1 MPNGPPCYLK
11 RFDPHLDKAQ
21 LDEEWTTNG
30 KEAIWVGRSDQ
41 IFQGHIVVP
50 IEWDPSSKIYK
61 LHPTVHVMK
70 QAGTL
75 GAAVAPDRGP
85 IHRHG
90 QRGGKGWQ

>member
-1 MPNGPPCYLK
+1 MRYANGL
-11 RFDPHLDKAQ
+11 
-21 LDEEWTTNG
+21 
-30 KEAIWVGRSDQ
+30 AIARA
-41 IFQGHIVVP
+41 
-50 IEWDPSSKIYK
+50 K
-61 LHPTVHVMK
+61 LGALAGTAPAVLLK